1 MRPKRIAYQTRILFC
16 LLLGLG
22 MGMAA
27 PAFAQDYL
35 GDTASQAPVDLV
47 VVMKANRVLYLYADG
62 EMVDQFPIAL
72 GKNPIGT
79 KRERGDNRT
88 PEGLYR
94 LDWRNP
100 DSDFYRSLHVSYPNE
115 HDIAASAR
123 MGVDPGDLIMIHGQP
138 SYDDREREG
147 DWTNGCIA
155 VSNAAID
162 EIWERVPDGTRIH
175 IYP

>member
-1 MRPKRIAYQTRILFC
+1 MRPKRIGYRALVTLW
-16 LLLGLG
+16 LLTTLAL
-22 MGMAA
+22 AA
-27 PAFAQDYL
+27 PAIAQESV

-47 VVMKANRVLYLYADG
+47 VVMKANRVLYLYSDG

-72 GKNPIGT
+72 GKDPIGT
-79 KRERGDNRT
+79 KRRRGDNKT

-100 DSDFYRSLHVSYPNE
+100 NSDFYRSLHVSYP
-115 HDIAASAR
+115 DAQDRAASAR
-123 MGVDPGDLIMIHGQP
+123 LGVDPGDFIMIHGQP

-162 EIWERVPDGTRIH
+162 EIWNRVSDGTRIH